1 MFVVTFT
8 TIYLLYEKRQWF
20 MIFCHIEIKRKL
32 PGWLGLDHSPRPALV
47 AKGKFDRPHRN
58 IISKPNLSNYFERL
72 GLER

>member
-1 MFVVTFT
+1 
-8 TIYLLYEKRQWF
+8 